1 MQRWIE
7 RDLLRQIRTYLN
19 DSEMIVIHGARQVGK
34 TSLARLIMEELAASV
49 PENSLF
55 WLDLDD
61 PVYLDL
67 CNRGIEEVLRY
78 ARGRGFET
86 GGRFYIFV
94 DEIQYLAEPSAFLKL
109 AYDRYQGKVKLIVTG
124 SSSFAVKSK
133 FKDSLAGRIL
143 DFELFPL
150 NFEEFLRF
158 KGLSY
163 DLSAVDVPEAVHGE
177 LSLHFRDYMRKGGY
191 PAIVLEPVEEKQE
204 KKLTQII
211 QTYIRTDIRDLG
223 KIRNLQKFNHLLAIL
238 ASQTGRLVNIS
249 ELSSTVGLARQT
261 VEEYLFILE
270 NTYVIKMLYPFFQN
284 LRSEL
289 TKLPKVFF
297 EDTGVARLL
306 ENRTFAGNITGAAF
320 ENAVFSEI
328 RKRSGVEILHFW
340 RTNKQHEVDFII
352 AGDEIV
358 PMEVKLSYRKRDLT
372 SLKYFV
378 DKYKIAV
385 AWVCTLEKIHPLPYP
400 WLRQI
405 YPWEIGKVLQPH
417 PDFDQE
423 T

>member
-34 TSLARLIMEELAASV
+34 TSLARLIVEELATSV
-49 PENSLF
+49 PENTLF

-67 CNRGIEEVLRY
+67 CNRGIEEVLHY

-86 GGRFYIFV
+86 KGKFYIVV
-94 DEIQYLAEPSAFLKL
+94 DEIQYLDEPSAFLKL

-124 SSSFAVKSK
+124 SSSFAIKSK
-133 FKDSLAGRIL
+133 FKDSLAGRVL

-158 KGLSY
+158 KGLNY
-163 DLSAVDVPEAVHGE
+163 DLTCVDLPEAINGE
-177 LSLHFRDYMRKGGY
+177 LSFHFIDYIRKGGY
-191 PAIVLEPVEEKQE
+191 PAIVLESVEEKQQ

-211 QTYIRTDIRDLG
+211 QTYIRTDIRDLS
-223 KIRNLQKFNHLLAIL
+223 KIRNLQKFNHLLVIL
-238 ASQTGRLVNIS
+238 ASQTGRLVNIT
-249 ELSSTVGLARQT
+249 ELSGTIGLARQT

-270 NTYVIKMLYPFFQN
+270 NTYVIKLLYPFFQN

-306 ENRTFAGNITGAAF
+306 ENRTFSGNIGGSAF
-320 ENAVFSEI
+320 ENAIFSEI
-328 RKRSGVEILHFW
+328 RKSFGVERLHFW

-352 AGDEIV
+352 AGNEII
-358 PMEVKLSYRKRDLT
+358 PIEVKLSYRKRDLT

-378 DKYKIAV
+378 EKYKIAT
-385 AWVCTLEKIHPLPYP
+385 AWVCTMEKLNPAPYP
-400 WLRQI
+400 WLQQI
-405 YPWEIGKVLQPH
+405 YPWEIRKVLKP
-417 PDFDQE
+417 
-423 T
+423 